1 MKYCTKGV
9 SKGHSSS
16 DVLRDVTELETMMQA
31 KKKKMGRPRLAKNWT
46 AELLNERANEYFNK
60 CDGRTKT
67 SYDKKGNPY
76 EEEWPEPYSIE
87 GLCVYLDVTRYEFDA
102 WRKRPDELGKR
113 AEKIHLKIMANRIT
127 GALDGDQ
134 NPSFAQF
141 MLKNNAP
148 EDYKEK
154 VEVENTIGERAQ
166 KIFDD
171 WSEKWVKLNSEARN
185 GD

>member
-1 MKYCTKGV
+1 M
-9 SKGHSSS
+9 
-16 DVLRDVTELETMMQA
+16 EQ

-46 AELLNERANEYFNK
+46 PELLNERAREYFDK
-60 CDGRTKT
+60 CDARIKT
-67 SYDKKGNPY
+67 RYDRDGCAY
-76 EEEWPEPYSIE
+76 QVIAPEPYSIE
-87 GLCVYLDVTRYEFDA
+87 GLCVYLDITRNDFAA
-102 WRKRPDELGKR
+102 WRKRGDALGER
-113 AEKIHLKIMANRIT
+113 AEKIHLKITANRIT

-148 EDYKEK
+148 EDYRDK

-171 WSEKWVKLNSEARN
+171 WSEKWAKLNSEARN
-185 GD
+185 GG